1 MQRIYLG
8 KRSYVFTSNRRLW
21 KCCIFFFLTVASRVL
36 NDGVSECVHVTSLV
50 CICRTDPG
58 KKEKQEFLFISTNM
72 EVAGK
77 LYVKKL
83 LFYA

>member
-21 KCCIFFFLTVASRVL
+21 KCCIFFFTVASRVL

-50 CICRTDPG
+50 CICRTDPD

-83 LFYA
+83 SFYA